1 MPFASGKEG
10 QYDQDTRKRRS
21 YLLPHQ
27 THPLG
32 FMNSTIAL
40 WVNEEKSMGPTI
52 NGREWNMFRNP
63 LGNCFRIATFAY
75 DCAMVRHAVI
85 SFQNASIS
93 CVWLSRKL
101 FWKGI
106 LVSRVPGGRVNV
118 DISKIP
124 VVSCLKTYWY
134 SMNIQFFPG
143 QDSIKS
149 LFY

>member
-1 MPFASGKEG
+1 MIKKKPVDITKKQLVRRSAVLIGPAYQLLSSESEKAAILDMVVGRALLALIRLPLVPFASGKEG

-52 NGREWNMFRNP
+52 NSREWNMFRNP

-93 CVWLSRKL
+93 CV
-101 FWKGI
+101 
-106 LVSRVPGGRVNV
+106 
-118 DISKIP
+118 
-124 VVSCLKTYWY
+124 
-134 SMNIQFFPG
+134 
-143 QDSIKS
+143 
-149 LFY
+149 